1 MAGFTPQLNPSKQNR
16 RDRNVSP
23 TWIHNAEIVAPGAGA
38 TLVSRIVGAGVQGF
52 IYGFFISTNDGSG
65 NSFRLNWTSSA
76 VARTRFIS
84 FGPNPGSLA
93 VDFPTAFNEGLPA
106 DAGSTISI
114 TTVNAGAPATI
125 YQAAILE
132 AEI

>member
-1 MAGFTPQLNPSKQNR
+1 
-16 RDRNVSP
+16 V
-23 TWIHNAEIVAPGAGA
+23 
-38 TLVSRIVGAGVQGF
+38 TLVSRVVGAGVQGF
-52 IYGFFISTNDGSG
+52 IYGFFISDNDVA

-76 VARTRFIS
+76 VARTRFIDFAS
-84 FGPNPGSLA
+84 RGTIA

-114 TTVNAGAPATI
+114 TVVNAGTALTI